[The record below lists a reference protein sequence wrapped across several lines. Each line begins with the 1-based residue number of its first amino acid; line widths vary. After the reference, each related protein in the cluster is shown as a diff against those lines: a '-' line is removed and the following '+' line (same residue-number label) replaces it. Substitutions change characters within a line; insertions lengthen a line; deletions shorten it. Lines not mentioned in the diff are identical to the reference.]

1 MKNKILPHLL
11 FLSISVFANDTC
23 IEFCGSC
30 MGKSDS
36 PACAKVEFLCKCSEM
51 IDSIP
56 ADTVATDTVAA
67 DTVLSDTAQSFDST
81 AVTEADSVN
90 AADTSASI
98 SDSSVVPPQD
108 TIAIDTATR
117 DTATQEA
124 APDTN
129 HAIITPSAPQHVE
142 VIPDQRKRSF
152 YKGISL
158 GFDYFQEYEVANHE
172 VNRIH
177 DFGTDHIGAS
187 LGFLLRWYFYQWGS
201 FQTGLNIVYHH
212 ADYYFK
218 EDDLYNYNA
227 DNAYGE
233 IDYHSI
239 LFEIP
244 LQFRF
249 GFPIGKTK
257 EISPFASISTL
268 IRKPIYAWIPHYY
281 ADWNWENRIYDD
293 YYYGYDNGYNTYYTN
308 YYHTDN
314 SFDCDGA
321 FTIADWEFLEHLGFG
336 IEFYRH
342 FSIQWQVHL
351 ISLRTNVDE
360 IFAYVSG
367 LYTWRISM
375 DFAW

>member
-1 MKNKILPHLL
+1 MKNKILPYLL

-23 IEFCGSC
+23 IDFCGSC

-36 PACAKVEFLCKCSEM
+36 PACAKVELLCKCSEM
-51 IDSIP
+51 ISSLKDEISEVPSDTVTTDSIP
-56 ADTVATDTVAA
+56 ADTAFVDTVSA
-67 DTVLSDTAQSFDST
+67 DTLQAADST
-81 AVTEADSVN
+81 ADTMVVDTTALPAKDSVVK
-90 AADTSASI
+90 DT
-98 SDSSVVPPQD
+98 VVK
-108 TIAIDTATR
+108 

-124 APDTN
+124 APDTSL
-129 HAIITPSAPQHVE
+129 AIITPSTPQHVE
-142 VIPDQRKRSF
+142 PIPEKNKRAF
-152 YKGISL
+152 YMGVSL
-158 GFDYFQEYEVANHE
+158 GFDYFQEYEIANHE
-172 VNRIH
+172 VNRID

-201 FQTGLNIVYHH
+201 FQTGLNAVYHH

-227 DNAYGE
+227 DNAHGE

-249 GFPIGKTK
+249 GFPVGKTK

-281 ADWNWENRIYDD
+281 ADWSWENRIYDD
-293 YYYGYDNGYNTYYTN
+293 YYYGYDNGYNIYYTN

-342 FSIQWQVHL
+342 FSIQWQILL